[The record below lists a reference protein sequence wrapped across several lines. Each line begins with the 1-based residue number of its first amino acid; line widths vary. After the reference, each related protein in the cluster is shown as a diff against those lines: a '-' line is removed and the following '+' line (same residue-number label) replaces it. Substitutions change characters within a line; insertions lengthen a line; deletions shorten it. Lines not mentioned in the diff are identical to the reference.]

1 MAADGRDGSRMD
13 DAADGRDGSR
23 MDDLENDTL
32 GVTASKPKENGSF
45 NLMSEIVFSVLLLTI
60 LV

>member
-23 MDDLENDTL
+23 MDDLENDT
-32 GVTASKPKENGSF
+32 A
-45 NLMSEIVFSVLLLTI
+45 VLW
-60 LV
+60 V